1 MFKNNRNLLV
11 IAVIAMVN
19 ALGYGIIIPILYSY
33 SQKFGL
39 TDFQNGLLFSVF
51 SVCQFIATPFIGRL
65 SDKHGR
71 KPLLLISIIGTFISF
86 LLMAFAP
93 NMIVLFL
100 ARALDGITA
109 GNFPVA
115 AAVISDTTAPK
126 DRAKGFG
133 IIGAA
138 FGFGFVFGPAISAL
152 TVGISIALPFIIAAV
167 VTGIAVVLTA
177 VVLEETNVHKG
188 DVSDAPFFD
197 LKRLVIAVFDERI
210 GRILVVSL
218 LYMFAFSMYV
228 YAVQPYAVKVLGVNA
243 TRMSVLFTIAGL
255 VGLIAQVLVIPRVT
269 KRFGDKKPLV
279 TALASAV
286 VAFFG
291 LYFIRSYVVFLGML
305 VVFYLANAFVNPLVQ
320 SLLSKEADER
330 SQGSILGLNASY
342 MSIGQI
348 LGPIVG
354 GIIATIS
361 IPMPFLGGSVVS
373 LLCVF
378 LLIDHWRNSRRKST
392 AFSDLAA

>member
-1 MFKNNRNLLV
+1 MFKNNRNLFV

-51 SVCQFIATPFIGRL
+51 SICQFIATPFIGRL

-71 KPLLLISIIGTFISF
+71 KPLLLISIIGTFVSF
-86 LLMAFAP
+86 LMMAFAP
-93 NMIVLFL
+93 NVLVLFL

-138 FGFGFVFGPAISAL
+138 FGFGFVFGPAIAAL
-152 TVGISIALPFIIAAV
+152 TVGINIALPFILAAM
-167 VTGIAVVLTA
+167 VTAVAVLLTA
-177 VVLEETNVHKG
+177 IVLQETNSHKG
-188 DVSDAPFFD
+188 EVSNAPFFD
-197 LKRLVIAVFDERI
+197 VKRLVGAVFDERI
-210 GRILVVSL
+210 GRILSVSL
-218 LYMFAFSMYV
+218 LYMFAFSLYI
-228 YAVQPYAVKVLGVNA
+228 YAIQPFAVKVLQVDV
-243 TRMSVLFTIAGL
+243 TRMSVIFTITGL
-255 VGLIAQVLVIPRVT
+255 VGLIAQVVIIPRVT
-269 KRFGDKKPLV
+269 HRFGDKKTLV
-279 TALASAV
+279 SALAFAV
-286 VAFFG
+286 VAFFC
-291 LYFIRSYVVFLGML
+291 LYFIKSYFVFLGILML
-305 VVFYLANAFVNPLVQ
+305 FSLANSFVNPLVQ
-320 SLLSKEADER
+320 SLLSKETDQR
-330 SQGSILGLNASY
+330 SQGTILGLNASY

-354 GIIATIS
+354 GIVATIS
-361 IPMPFLGGSVVS
+361 LPMPFLGGSLVS
-373 LLCVF
+373 LVCVF
-378 LLIDHWRNSRRKST
+378 LLVDHWRRSHHKPS
-392 AFSDLAA
+392 AFADTRP